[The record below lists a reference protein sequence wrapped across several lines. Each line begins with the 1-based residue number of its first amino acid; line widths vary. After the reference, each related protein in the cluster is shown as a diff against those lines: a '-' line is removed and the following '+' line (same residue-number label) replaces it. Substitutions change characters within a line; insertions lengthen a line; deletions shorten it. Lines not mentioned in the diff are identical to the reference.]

1 MLWGNGLASNYD
13 YYVFC
18 KLYDLIVN
26 ETARLLIDLFET
38 LAIGKHSIIRITRAI
53 LPW

>member
-1 MLWGNGLASNYD
+1 MASNYD

-18 KLYDLIVN
+18 KLYVL
-26 ETARLLIDLFET
+26 RLLIDLFEK
-38 LAIGKHSIIRITRAI
+38 LAIRKSSMIRITRAI